1 MIMEL
6 RKENSVDGIE
16 VDELSP
22 DFEEFDANYFELDEE
37 DPEEVEDEDSQYCK
51 ETQDQ
56 EFYVDSEGKELDF

>member
-1 MIMEL
+1 MEN
-6 RKENSVDGIE
+6 RCRFNEDGLE

-22 DFEEFDANYFELDEE
+22 DFEEFDANYFDIEDELE
-37 DPEEVEDEDSQYCK
+37 DLISEDEDSEYCR

>member
-1 MIMEL
+1 MENEC
-6 RKENSVDGIE
+6 RFNADGLE

-22 DFEEFDANYFELDEE
+22 DFEEFDANYFDAEDELE
-37 DPEEVEDEDSQYCK
+37 DTVSEDEDSEYCR